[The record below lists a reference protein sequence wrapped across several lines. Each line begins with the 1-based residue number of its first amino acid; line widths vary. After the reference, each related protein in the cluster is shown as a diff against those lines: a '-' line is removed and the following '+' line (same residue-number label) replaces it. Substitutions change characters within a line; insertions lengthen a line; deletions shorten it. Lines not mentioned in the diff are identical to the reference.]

1 MSSRAGRTSE
11 KRLKDSGKGKGKGSS
26 VVSSVGGGR
35 NPEQA
40 KELGK
45 ATGEDESAMMSS
57 ARSDRSPEKQAKD
70 AGEGTSKVTT
80 RIGYI
85 HNLSEVIRNKADT
98 LDYCT
103 LKLQTR
109 FFTRQ

>member
-57 ARSDRSPEKQAKD
+57 ARGDRTPEKQAKD
-70 AGEGTSKVTT
+70 THLRHDLRTPLQCKVSLSGLTTIQAAEWRTGT
-80 RIGYI
+80 
-85 HNLSEVIRNKADT
+85 N
-98 LDYCT
+98 
-103 LKLQTR
+103 
-109 FFTRQ
+109 